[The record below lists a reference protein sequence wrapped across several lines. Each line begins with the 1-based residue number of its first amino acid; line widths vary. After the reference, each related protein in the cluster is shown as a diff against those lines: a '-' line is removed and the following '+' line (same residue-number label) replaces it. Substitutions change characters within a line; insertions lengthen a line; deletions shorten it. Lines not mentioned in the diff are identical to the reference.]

1 MFIAKVVEK
10 IEENKTKKVTTTML
24 IMDDNFKKLYKKVYS
39 IARCKYNKKTDVVIA
54 IYDNAT
60 VQEVYNDDIMKGPI
74 KAKYHIYTNKE
85 ISLLNFSTE
94 KGYLINK
101 SKWKNC
107 FWSYFYTDGC
117 VYIKAADRCSFY
129 EIAKYHPESK
139 IIEYTN
145 EEAKKDAF
153 VQSYVLKICKCL
165 GH

>member
-10 IEENKTKKVTTTML
+10 IEENKTKKVATTML

-39 IARCKYNKKTDVVIA
+39 IAKYKYNKKTDVVIA

-101 SKWKNC
+101 SKRKNC
-107 FWSYFYTDGC
+107 F
-117 VYIKAADRCSFY
+117 
-129 EIAKYHPESK
+129 
-139 IIEYTN
+139 
-145 EEAKKDAF
+145 
-153 VQSYVLKICKCL
+153 
-165 GH
+165 